1 MTTFFARISILFVLP
16 LAFFLT
22 SCGGGSITVAG
33 KAQLI
38 GSRDYDSYVITN
50 AVALPGHTFAYG
62 QFTSDSLLFDCVSD
76 SLTTKWHRALYL
88 NSDEKWGPNFFQAK
102 SDL

>member
-1 MTTFFARISILFVLP
+1 MLRIARKFESILLFTFLFFFCHGYVLRSNFDP
-16 LAFFLT
+16 FGAAPRFFLT

-38 GSRDYDSYVITN
+38 GSRDYDGYVITN

-62 QFTSDSLLFDCVSD
+62 RV
-76 SLTTKWHRALYL
+76 Y
-88 NSDEKWGPNFFQAK
+88 E
-102 SDL
+102 